1 MDTNVN
7 SAWSAVSAVLKNM
20 FSFYEIKE
28 IVSLAGFDSTTI
40 SHLVQRSGSSVS
52 KGQLITEIEQH
63 LPEFTINEKRHF
75 LNIVIEEMLE
85 RNNSIEEQLEKYLSR
100 LGWQVIDASVI
111 PIDILDRDELEELDE
126 ACKND
131 LIKSAKRYRDGDLSG
146 ALSAACGAV
155 DLITSKIYQNK
166 QLGDA
171 GKASFQERCK
181 VSLNAIGIFTAV
193 ENDLKDINWQDSGIV
208 PFNKNF
214 RGALNQA
221 AYVMQSLRANMS
233 DVHGT
238 KPVLKPLVFDSIKWA
253 QIIVRL
259 LSGRYSA

>member
-1 MDTNVN
+1 
-7 SAWSAVSAVLKNM
+7 
-20 FSFYEIKE
+20 
-28 IVSLAGFDSTTI
+28 
-40 SHLVQRSGSSVS
+40 
-52 KGQLITEIEQH
+52 
-63 LPEFTINEKRHF
+63 
-75 LNIVIEEMLE
+75 MLE

-111 PIDILDRDELEELDE
+111 PIDILDRKELEELNE
-126 ACKND
+126 ACKKD
-131 LIKSAKRYRDGDLSG
+131 LIKSAQRYRDGDLSG

-155 DLITSKIYQNK
+155 DLMTGEIYQNH

-181 VSLNAIGIFTAV
+181 VSLNTIGIFKAV
-193 ENDLKDINWQDSGIV
+193 ENDLKDITWKDSGII

-214 RGALNQA
+214 EGALNQA
-221 AYVMQSLRANMS
+221 TYVMQSLRANMS

-253 QIIVRL
+253 QIIIRL
-259 LSGRYSA
+259 LSGQYSA